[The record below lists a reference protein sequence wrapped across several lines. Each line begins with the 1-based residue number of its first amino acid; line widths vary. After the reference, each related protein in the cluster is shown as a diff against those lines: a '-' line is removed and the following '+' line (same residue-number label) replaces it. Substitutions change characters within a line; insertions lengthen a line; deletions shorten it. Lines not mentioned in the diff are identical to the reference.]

1 MIKHKFTKTA
11 LVLGIAL
18 AGQSLSTYADFN
30 IYADPNVIAKKVVK
44 QDKSSFKQIGGSLE
58 KAKVVNSGSGPL
70 SIAIDHLIPEGWEIR
85 MQPGVGLENSIVK
98 WKGNV
103 TWPYALESI
112 STNHEMDMVINWE
125 RQYVTI
131 DSNVRESEIEVAQ
144 MEKLAIEHET
154 VKKELNVLKEE
165 KNEIPSLL
173 ATSEKDVEIK
183 KEEKEELSLLE
194 QHETSE
200 VDVKQ
205 KIKDM
210 EPKERYELEKE
221 YANSGV
227 LPLDSS
233 FESFV
238 KNKDVNKHEYMQLTF
253 VLKSDLSLQDN
264 IRSWV
269 NSMPNDWSLE
279 WEASKDFLIDK
290 DIKLQN
296 TFIDVFPEVES
307 FYKDSKYPIKIDLYL
322 KNTTVHVYN
331 KELKLNHKGA
341 NIK

>member
-18 AGQSLSTYADFN
+18 GGSTLSAYADFN
-30 IYADPNVIAKKVVK
+30 IYADPNVVSKKIKK

-112 STNHEMDMVINWE
+112 STNHEMDMVVNWE

-131 DSNVRESEIEVAQ
+131 DSSVRESEVEIAQ
-144 MEKLAIEHET
+144 MEKVAKEHAA
-154 VKKELNVLKEE
+154 VKEELNLLSKEDSAELPSLLSQNDVVVEKEE
-165 KNEIPSLL
+165 K
-173 ATSEKDVEIK
+173 VE
-183 KEEKEELSLLE
+183 LTLLE
-194 QHETSE
+194 QHENSE
-200 VDVKQ
+200 TTIEQ
-205 KIKDM
+205 QIKEM
-210 EPKERYELEKE
+210 EPKERYELEKQ
-221 YANSGV
+221 YANASI
-227 LPLDSS
+227 LPLDTS

-238 KNKDVNKHEYMQLTF
+238 KNKDVTKHEYMQLTF
-253 VLKSDLSLQDN
+253 ILKEGMSLQDN

-269 NSMPNDWSLE
+269 SEMPNNWSLE
-279 WEASKDFLIDK
+279 WDAAKDFLIDK
-290 DIKLQN
+290 DIKLKN
-296 TFIDVFPEVES
+296 TFIDVFPEVEG
-307 FYKDSKYPIKIDLYL
+307 FYKNSKYPIKIDLYL

-331 KELKLNHKGA
+331 KELKLNHKEA